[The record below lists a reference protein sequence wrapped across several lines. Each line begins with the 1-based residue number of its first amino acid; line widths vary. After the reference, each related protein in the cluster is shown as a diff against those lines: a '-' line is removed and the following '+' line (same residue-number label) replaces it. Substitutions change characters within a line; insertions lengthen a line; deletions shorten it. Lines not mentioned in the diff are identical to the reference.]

1 MRQLTVVEKYS
12 AYGAV
17 LTFLF
22 LAFVW
27 WLLLVNFADNKPQV
41 AFETTIIKQP
51 VIEKPVDPWRMARIE
66 ARANGIDSKL
76 VIAVIKSENLLVR
89 PKEFEGACLMVDD
102 LPTCTQTLAKTYKSL
117 TDFLGRKP
125 TPSDL
130 VLAHIFGTNEAL
142 RIARITGG
150 VKTDEIGE
158 DILKANPN
166 IKSFAS
172 MRNFRIWLNR
182 TVWRRM
188 YQF

>member
-1 MRQLTVVEKYS
+1 MRQFSVVQRYS

-17 LTFLF
+17 LTLLF
-22 LAFVW
+22 LVFIW
-27 WLLLVNFADNKPQV
+27 WLLLVNFSEEQPQIV
-41 AFETTIIKQP
+41 YETTITKEP
-51 VIEKPVDPWRMARIE
+51 VIKKPSDPWRLVREE
-66 ARANGIDSKL
+66 AQANGIETKL
-76 VIAVIKSENLLVR
+76 VIAVIKSEKLLIR
-89 PKEFEGACLMVDD
+89 PKDFEGSCLMADD

-142 RIARITGG
+142 RIARITGSA
-150 VKTDEIGE
+150 KTDEIGE

-166 IKSFAS
+166 IKSFSS
-172 MRNFRIWLNR
+172 MRDFRIWLNR

>member
-1 MRQLTVVEKYS
+1 MRQLSVVQRYS

-17 LTFLF
+17 LTFFF
-22 LAFVW
+22 LVFIW
-27 WLLLVNFADNKPQV
+27 WLLLVNFSEDKPQV
-41 AFETTIIKQP
+41 TFETTITKQP
-51 VIEKPVDPWRMARIE
+51 VIEKPVDPWRTVRVE

-76 VIAVIKSENLLVR
+76 VIAVIKSEKLLVR
-89 PKEFEGACLMVDD
+89 PKEFEGACLMVND
-102 LPTCTQTLAKTYKSL
+102 LSGCTQTLAKTYKSL

-130 VLAHIFGTNEAL
+130 VLAHIFGVDESL

-150 VKTDEIGE
+150 AKTDEIGE
-158 DILKANPN
+158 DILKVNPN

-172 MRNFRIWLNR
+172 MRDFRIWLNR

-188 YQF
+188 Y